1 MSGITF
7 HTEGK
12 GETLHIDDSGTLPPG
27 TKSPGYKLDGPRKMT
42 DNVNGPAHYTSGTI
56 ECIVA
61 IQAALGAEFK
71 GFLRGNVIKYLW
83 RYQDKGGVEDLRKAR
98 WYLERLIKEETDV

>member
-1 MSGITF
+1 MN
-7 HTEGK
+7 
-12 GETLHIDDSGTLPPG
+12 
-27 TKSPGYKLDGPRKMT
+27 
-42 DNVNGPAHYTSGTI
+42 DNVNGPAHYTSGSI

-98 WYLERLIKEETDV
+98 WYLERLIKEETEA

>member
-1 MSGITF
+1 
-7 HTEGK
+7 
-12 GETLHIDDSGTLPPG
+12 
-27 TKSPGYKLDGPRKMT
+27 MT
-42 DNVNGPAHYTSGTI
+42 DNVNGPAHYTSGSI

-61 IQAALGAEFK
+61 IQAALGKEFK

-98 WYLERLIKEETDV
+98 WYLERLIKEETEA